1 MNNIEIFNKLLININ
16 DLYNYSNDNNLIN
29 LFTELNNFQN
39 ENVELKKKLS
49 ILESENINL
58 NNIIIE
64 YKKENIILDNNIKK
78 KELEIINKDNTI
90 NQFIEDNKNF
100 KKVSYTQQLTK
111 QISELTEFIKDLEIQ
126 LKKYK
131 NDKLENVEYI
141 KNLENE
147 LKELK
152 LNNKELKLD
161 NIDYE
166 SIDIDGYELLSY
178 KNNYY
183 LKNDITNELYN
194 IKNRKPYKI
203 IGIIKP
209 SGKVKFNN

>member
-64 YKKENIILDNNIKK
+64 YKKENIILYNNIKK